1 MFEEKSDDGY
11 DLDPLLYEVA
21 DEVIKTG
28 QASTSFIQR
37 RFKIGY
43 ARAGRIMNQLEERG
57 IISGYNGSLTRNVL
71 MNMETYN
78 TLMKEKNKNIRGEIV
93 MEETQTKTKFCKFCG
108 EKIPGDAVMC
118 VHCGRQVE
126 QLKSEQPQVIINNS
140 NNNTNTNGGGVYR
153 NAKNKWVAL
162 LLCIFLGGIG
172 AHKFY
177 EGKIGLG
184 IVYLFTVGF
193 FGIGWAIDFIVLLF
207 KSNPYYV

>member
-1 MFEEKSDDGY
+1 
-11 DLDPLLYEVA
+11 
-21 DEVIKTG
+21 
-28 QASTSFIQR
+28 
-37 RFKIGY
+37 
-43 ARAGRIMNQLEERG
+43 
-57 IISGYNGSLTRNVL
+57 

-78 TLMKEKNKNIRGEIV
+78 TLMKEKEKNKNIRGEIV

-153 NAKNKWVAL
+153 NAKNKWVDL